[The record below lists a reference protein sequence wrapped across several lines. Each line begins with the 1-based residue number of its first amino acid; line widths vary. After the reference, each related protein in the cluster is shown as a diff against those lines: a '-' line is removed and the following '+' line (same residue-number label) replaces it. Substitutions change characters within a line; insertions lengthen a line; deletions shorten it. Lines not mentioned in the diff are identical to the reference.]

1 MTLFIL
7 RYCVLGNSV
16 GELARFDLR
25 TGGMLSQYKGFGGAV
40 TAVQV
45 SRNGSK
51 LAACG
56 LDRYLRVYCLERP
69 TLLHQVRGGREREGC
84 AV

>member
-40 TAVQV
+40 TAVHV

-56 LDRYLRVYCLERP
+56 LDRYLRVYSLERP

>member
-1 MTLFIL
+1 
-7 RYCVLGNSV
+7 
-16 GELARFDLR
+16 
-25 TGGMLSQYKGFGGAV
+25 MLSQYKGFGGAV

-45 SRNGSK
+45 CRNGSK

-69 TLLHQVRGGREREGC
+69 TLLHQVRGGREGEES
-84 AV
+84 AVW